1 MRKPVFQRDVAL
13 AVSAAGLAA
22 IVAAVRLPA
31 VQEGGG
37 HVALMIFGIS
47 ALPFGAIWA
56 LVAWT
61 VARTVAGLRRGVGVM
76 GRWRVDASTWRSF
89 LELDAKLGSAPDSL
103 ANDLS
108 LKKDAAA
115 KGVEVIVGQEGVL
128 IGDNVIRLPRRGLP
142 EITLAGLRMEP
153 GTPVCI
159 ELHLYYPPTPT
170 RSGTSPA
177 RRALLRFPV
186 AATAEREAARIVT
199 YYHQGRPGEADFFH
213 GKGDGSDPEDLST
226 CRACGWQTHKYT
238 SVCERCGGSM
248 LSKRWARRF
257 GGVLV
262 VLGLALAIGLGYLL
276 WIMGPMLLNP
286 GVSYGGTRFSGTRLQ
301 ALLVFAVLGS
311 VFLFGVLTTGYGLWQ
326 MFTGARNM
334 KAVSA
339 MVGLIAV
346 AVVVAVFL
354 S

>member
-1 MRKPVFQRDVAL
+1 MRKPLLQRDIAL

-31 VQEGGG
+31 VGEGAAQ
-37 HVALMIFGIS
+37 VALMVFGVT
-47 ALPFGAIWA
+47 ALPLGGIWA
-56 LVAWT
+56 LMAWT
-61 VARTVAGLRRGVGVM
+61 VARTEAALRRGDGVM
-76 GRWRVDASTWRSF
+76 GRWQVDAATWQAFLALDSTLASASDAQ
-89 LELDAKLGSAPDSL
+89 LNELAGRRAR
-103 ANDLS
+103 AR
-108 LKKDAAA
+108 
-115 KGVEVIVGQEGVL
+115 GVEVIVGKEGVL
-128 IGDNVIRLPRRGLP
+128 IGEHVFRLPRRGLP

-170 RSGTSPA
+170 RFGTSPA
-177 RRALLRFPV
+177 RRSVLRFPV

-213 GKGDGSDPEDLST
+213 GKGDGSNPEDLST

-248 LSKRWARRF
+248 LSKRWARRL

-286 GVSYGGTRFSGTRLQ
+286 GVSFGGTRFSGTRVQ
-301 ALLVFAVLGS
+301 ALLIFAVLGS

-326 MFTGARNM
+326 MLTGARNM
-334 KAVSA
+334 KAVYT

-346 AVVVAVFL
+346 AVVVGTL
-354 S
+354 LT